1 MDYITNDKP
10 LVINWMISGNCNMSC
25 KFCFGQFHSTQ
36 LTKKDKLS
44 ILDQI
49 AEHKIPKLVLTG
61 GEPLLDEDII
71 EILEKAYSNGIF
83 TSLHTNGLLLTESFI
98 RKIKKYVGRISLPLD
113 GSSNHMNYL
122 MRGEDN
128 YFSKI
133 KKLVEILK
141 REQISFSI
149 KSIAT
154 KQNLGDF
161 DKIAKVMLDFQPKV
175 WLITEFRPLRRGAK
189 YQNEYQLGP
198 DDFDI
203 LKSKL
208 SDYPINIGLF
218 SNSSLSKHPHFFLNS
233 IGEVYTNGLKS
244 DYYIGHIFTD
254 SIPVLWNNISEKNKV
269 NQLYFDSA
277 SLSR

>member
-1 MDYITNDKP
+1 MDYFTNDKP
-10 LVINWMISGNCNMSC
+10 LVINGMISGNCNMSC
-25 KFCFGQFHSTQ
+25 KFCFGQFHSSQ
-36 LTKKDKLS
+36 LTKKDKLF

-49 AEHKIPKLVLTG
+49 AKHKIPKLVLTG
-61 GEPLLDEDII
+61 GEPLLDKDVI

-98 RKIKKYVGRISLPLD
+98 QKIKKFVGRISLPLD
-113 GSSNHMNYL
+113 GSSNYMNYL

-133 KKLVEILK
+133 EKLVDILK

-149 KSIAT
+149 KTVAS
-154 KQNLGDF
+154 KKNLKDF
-161 DKIAKVMLDFQPKV
+161 GKMAEVMLNFQPKV
-175 WLITEFRPLRRGAK
+175 WLITEFRPLRRGEK
-189 YQNEYQLGP
+189 YQNKYQLDP
-198 DDFDI
+198 NEFDS
-203 LKSKL
+203 LKSEL
-208 SDYPINIGLF
+208 SGYPMNIGFF

-244 DYYIGHIFTD
+244 DYHIGNIFTD
-254 SIPVLWNNISEKNKV
+254 SIPVLWDNILEKNKV

-277 SLSR
+277 KLL